1 LLAEVSISYD
11 IDLMLTGQNILP
23 MAFQVLISI
32 IIVIFYIAFIISQY
46 PIPTMRSSLGAR
58 STVPPTMI
66 LDLFQFIDFIN

>member
-1 LLAEVSISYD
+1 MLAEVSISYD

-23 MAFQVLISI
+23 MAIQVLISI
-32 IIVIFYIAFIISQY
+32 IIVIFNIAFIILQY
-46 PIPTMRSSLGAR
+46 PIPTMRSSWGAR